1 MQNALEILLYSLIK
15 GKMLTIEEIK
25 GIPPDSKMP
34 RNPTLKA
41 VVLEV
46 VPVEHGQ
53 GRGKSKIFLRPW
65 R

>member
-25 GIPPDSKMP
+25 EIAPDSKMP

-46 VPVEHGQ
+46 GPVE
-53 GRGKSKIFLRPW
+53 P
-65 R
+65 